1 MICKFKTLA
10 LFSSALS
17 LFLAGTWGFAPKIL
31 LPFLGAEYAS
41 SAGFVARRY
50 GALYLAI
57 AVILF
62 LARSAEASAIRSAL
76 AWGIAIGCALLGVL
90 GVLELIKGHVGSG
103 IWIFVAFEVV
113 LAIAFI
119 VIDRKDRG
127 AVEGAS
133 ATR

>member
-1 MICKFKTLA
+1 MTCKFKTLA

-17 LFLAGTWGFAPKIL
+17 LFLSCTWAFALKIL
-31 LPFLGAEYAS
+31 LPFLGAEYAP

-62 LARSAEASAIRSAL
+62 LARNAGASVIRSAL
-76 AWGIAIGCALLGVL
+76 AWGVAIGCALLALL
-90 GVLELIKGHVGSG
+90 GVLELMQGQVGLG

-119 VIDRKDRG
+119 VVDQKDRT
-127 AVEGAS
+127 A
-133 ATR
+133 